1 MRYVHIPLLLI
12 VLFFGYVVFLLL
24 KKDYQKL
31 KAILYPGLF
40 FIVAWLVFYYFLF
53 E

>member
-24 KKDYQKL
+24 KKRLPETQSR
-31 KAILYPGLF
+31 IIPGFIFYSGLAGVLLLF
-40 FIVAWLVFYYFLF
+40 I
-53 E
+53 